1 MKKIQTIYSCSNCGA
16 QFFKWNGRCL
26 ECGGWGTLKED
37 VQDERKR
44 EDKNIKPSDLVS
56 LADISN
62 NFTESTEERMKTN
75 ISEIDRVF
83 GGGIIPGSMILL
95 SGEPGIGKST
105 ILAQITDLIAQNY
118 KSDTGVIYCSGEESA
133 AQVGNRMKRLGCM
146 GKGVFFV
153 NETNAEKIISTIKK
167 HIPGMVI
174 MDSIQTMYSLE
185 VAGEPGGINQI
196 RACTMKFLEVA
207 KKNDI
212 TIVLV
217 GHITKDGT
225 VAGPKLMEHMVD
237 VVALL
242 ESEKSHDFRIL
253 RTTKNRFG
261 SINEVGIFEM
271 TGTGFREIKN
281 PSQIFLESKNNNIS
295 GSAVSCIMEGARP
308 FLVEVQALVTKTIF
322 GYPQRKASGF
332 DLNRLQVLTAVLTK
346 RAGINLSNQDVILNV
361 VGGLKINDP
370 GLDLAVCMAVASSFF
385 NKPIKHKTVI
395 IGEVGLGGEIR
406 NTGKVAEKLK
416 EAVKLGFE
424 TAIIPDIKLN
434 SKNINLNNNK
444 NLSDAINFI
453 K

>member
-1 MKKIQTIYSCSNCGA
+1 MKKIQTIYTCKKCDS
-16 QFFKWNGRCL
+16 QFSKWNGRCL
-26 ECGGWGTLKED
+26 ECGGWGTLEEGIR
-37 VQDERKR
+37 DERKI
-44 EDKNIKPSDLVS
+44 ENQNIAAGELISLSELKNNKDC
-56 LADISN
+56 DILRIS
-62 NFTESTEERMKTN
+62 TN
-75 ISEIDRVF
+75 IAEVDRVF
-83 GGGIIPGSMILL
+83 GGGIIPGSIMLV

-105 ILAQITDLIAQNY
+105 MLAQIADSVARVSGN
-118 KSDTGVIYCSGEESA
+118 DAGVIYCSGEESVN
-133 AQVGNRMKRLGCM
+133 QVGDRLKRLNCS
-146 GKGVFFV
+146 GKGMSFI
-153 NETNAEKIISTIKK
+153 NETNAEKIIATIKK
-167 HIPGMVI
+167 HNPKMVI
-174 MDSIQTMYSLE
+174 VDSIQTMYSLE

-196 RACTMKFLEVA
+196 RACTMKFLEIA
-207 KKNDI
+207 KKENI
-212 TIVLV
+212 TIILV

-281 PSQIFLESKNNNIS
+281 PSQIFLESKNHNIS
-295 GSAVSCIMEGARP
+295 GSVVTCIMEGARP

-322 GYPQRKASGF
+322 GYPQRKVSGF

-346 RAGINLSNQDVILNV
+346 RAGINLSNQDVVLNV
-361 VGGLKINDP
+361 VGGMKINDP
-370 GLDLAVCMAVASSFF
+370 GLDLAVCMAIASSFF
-385 NKPIKHKTVI
+385 NKPINSKTVV

-416 EAVKLGFE
+416 EAEKLGFE
-424 TAIIPDIKLN
+424 IAIIPDIKIKGGSIRL
-434 SKNINLNNNK
+434 NNK
-444 NLSDAINFI
+444 NLSEAINYI

>member
-196 RACTMKFLEVA
+196 RACTMK
-207 KKNDI
+207 
-212 TIVLV
+212 
-217 GHITKDGT
+217 
-225 VAGPKLMEHMVD
+225 
-237 VVALL
+237 
-242 ESEKSHDFRIL
+242 
-253 RTTKNRFG
+253 
-261 SINEVGIFEM
+261 
-271 TGTGFREIKN
+271 
-281 PSQIFLESKNNNIS
+281 
-295 GSAVSCIMEGARP
+295 GARP

>member
-295 GSAVSCIMEGARP
+295 GSAVS
-308 FLVEVQALVTKTIF
+308 
-322 GYPQRKASGF
+322 
-332 DLNRLQVLTAVLTK
+332 
-346 RAGINLSNQDVILNV
+346 
-361 VGGLKINDP
+361 
-370 GLDLAVCMAVASSFF
+370 SSFF

-453 K
+453 KKSLSISLNLKVFKVYKVI